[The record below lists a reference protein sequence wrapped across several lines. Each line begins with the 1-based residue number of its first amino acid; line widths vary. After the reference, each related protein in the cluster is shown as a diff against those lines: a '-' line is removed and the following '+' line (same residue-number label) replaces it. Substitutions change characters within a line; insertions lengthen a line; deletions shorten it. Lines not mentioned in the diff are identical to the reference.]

1 MKIPAILPKKFQSSL
16 TLSYIGTPSQP
27 LSNCENRAS
36 IAISV
41 AELLKKQ
48 PSPLYFEMDNSNH
61 WLIDHRNIDTFLKI
75 VPGLSEKK

>member
-48 PSPLYFEMDNSNH
+48 PSPLYFEMDNRIGNYFLNP
-61 WLIDHRNIDTFLKI
+61 LIIILESQI
-75 VPGLSEKK
+75 